1 MSSQATSRYATIN
14 DLRLHYLEW
23 GNAQA
28 TPMVCLHGLRAYWP
42 LVR

>member
-14 DLRLHYLEW
+14 GLRMHYVEW

-28 TPMVCLHGLRAYWP
+28 TPMVCLHGFTRLWP